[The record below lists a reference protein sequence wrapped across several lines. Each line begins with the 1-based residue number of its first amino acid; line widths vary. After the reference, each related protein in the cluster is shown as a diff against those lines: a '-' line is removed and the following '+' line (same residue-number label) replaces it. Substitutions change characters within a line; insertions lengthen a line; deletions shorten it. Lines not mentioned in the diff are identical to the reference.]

1 MEKKRLENF
10 EKILRDICF
19 KIKVEG
25 RKIIKNTDI
34 SPAQFDLLQILYFR
48 GPKRVTDISITL
60 GITKSTTTGLINRLE
75 TSGYLQKAKDKQ
87 DKRVTTITIT
97 EKGIN
102 VIEEVIKA
110 RVLFMDKVLS
120 QIENPERLMLQL
132 EQLDN
137 IINEVRENE
146 KE

>member
-1 MEKKRLENF
+1 MDKKRLENF

-25 RKIIKNTDI
+25 RKIIKNSEI

-48 GPKRVTDISITL
+48 GEKRVTDLSLAL

-75 TSGYLQKAKDKQ
+75 NSGYLKKTKDEK
-87 DKRVTTITIT
+87 DKRVTTIKIT
-97 EKGIN
+97 EKGKN

-110 RVLFMDKVLS
+110 RVVFMDKVLS
-120 QIENPERLMLQL
+120 KIENPEKLMNQL
-132 EQLDN
+132 EDLDN
-137 IINEVRENE
+137 IINEVRNCE
-146 KE
+146 KD